1 MLAYL
6 FVAIAVAVHLRFF
19 ALPFSFT
26 PVAASLLYFGA
37 RMPRRQMWIPVALL
51 AASDVYLT
59 RVTYAYPLTADH
71 LVTWAWYGAMVLLG
85 GGLIKGFSAIRRR
98 GVADRLGVVL
108 PHQQLRRVGDL
119 ARYVRQDLQ
128 RPDGVLRRRTAVLP
142 QHGCVRHAV
151 HRGLLR
157 NWLSS
162 QPGARNQRLD
172 RQIAEPSPIS
182 PFHRL
187 VTRRPGGPGGRACPE
202 LATGRHLTAAN
213 PQLAGCFLPT

>member
-1 MLAYL
+1 MLGYL

-85 GGLIKGFSAIRRR
+85 GGLIKGFSAIRL
-98 GVADRLGVVL
+98 GVA
-108 PHQQLRRVGDL
+108 
-119 ARYVRQDLQ
+119 
-128 RPDGVLRRRTAVLP
+128 
-142 QHGCVRHAV
+142 
-151 HRGLLR
+151 
-157 NWLSS
+157 S
-162 QPGARNQRLD
+162 
-172 RQIAEPSPIS
+172 
-182 PFHRL
+182 
-187 VTRRPGGPGGRACPE
+187 
-202 LATGRHLTAAN
+202 LTASVSFFLISNFAVWVIWRDMYAKTFN
-213 PQLAGCFLPT
+213 GLMACYVAGLPFFRSTVASDMLFTAAFFGIGYLASRERATSALIAR